1 MFSQSMLWEFFSPQ
15 TIHFYVITFFCFM
28 YMYLSF
34 SVTMQLMLSYQMPR
48 KMLLQM
54 YNLLHAM
61 SRNDRDFDYYHR

>member
-1 MFSQSMLWEFFSPQ
+1 MFSQSMLWEFFSLQ